1 MSVNSN
7 DPRRDAHQDRENYIK
22 SQNEYYTVKGG
33 TNANA
38 EIVNAVNQYV
48 DEVNQNKGLDSI
60 RIQDDAATTQ
70 VGDVGGSTADG
81 NAATIQTA
89 PVTIPTASETN
100 PDIVAKIDPA
110 IVKETPKEVVK
121 RAKDADEWSRY
132 IDSLYSE
139 SDREADEKKKKAAKW
154 ILAAQMMGDTF
165 SALANSYFTAK
176 GANAMTAPSGTQ
188 KAAEAAGKLE
198 MDIRAARKAAD
209 KEKMDAMQRKFAMD
223 MQRENSIMQ
232 REAHDLNK
240 TKMLN
245 DVDYQRKMLDLTIQK
260 FEREGIASD
269 RAYELSLRELG
280 LKEEQLKLSKEE
292 LKARKNGTYYANNG
306 GGQNNRNSTEFT
318 LPNGETLKIKDIDYN
333 KLIQVYKKIPQANR
347 DAIEKKDIRDR
358 YGDSVGEETI
368 FPSQD
373 AMLRLVYDNL
383 DNVDVQ
389 NELRKLSGSEV
400 VVNGAGSGDDRT
412 MPGIGKK

>member
-1 MSVNSN
+1 
-7 DPRRDAHQDRENYIK
+7 
-22 SQNEYYTVKGG
+22 
-33 TNANA
+33 
-38 EIVNAVNQYV
+38 
-48 DEVNQNKGLDSI
+48 
-60 RIQDDAATTQ
+60 
-70 VGDVGGSTADG
+70 
-81 NAATIQTA
+81 
-89 PVTIPTASETN
+89 
-100 PDIVAKIDPA
+100 
-110 IVKETPKEVVK
+110 
-121 RAKDADEWSRY
+121 
-132 IDSLYSE
+132 
-139 SDREADEKKKKAAKW
+139 
-154 ILAAQMMGDTF
+154 MMGDTF

-240 TKMLN
+240 TKLLN
-245 DVDYQRKMLDLTIQK
+245 DMDYQRKMLDLTIQK

-292 LKARKNGTYYANNG
+292 LKAIKNRNNG

-318 LPNGETLKIKDIDYN
+318 LTNGETLKIKDIDYN
-333 KLIQVYKKIPQANR
+333 KLIQVYKKIPQDKR
-347 DAIEKKDIRDR
+347 DAIEKKNIRDR

-389 NELRKLSGSEV
+389 NELRKLSGSDSIGNNGRTV
-400 VVNGAGSGDDRT
+400 VDY
-412 MPGIGKK
+412 